1 MNIIGLW
8 MSQDFVVKTL
18 IIAFFIA
25 TIIILEK
32 SYQLLM
38 ARRAIKR
45 LETSQEEEGTSIY
58 LDVLRRIRSFE
69 SHAPALFNAN
79 VGVQLERVDL
89 HLERY
94 VGILGLIAVL
104 SPMLG
109 LIGTFFGVWHVFEG
123 VGNFGLNDAAV
134 IARGIKEVLIDT
146 IAGLVV
152 AVYATIFYKLFELWS
167 RRLSIDFEER
177 VYLIIR
183 SRDATTPTQSH

>member
-8 MSQDFVVKTL
+8 MSQDLVVKIL
-18 IIAFFIA
+18 IIAFVIA

-38 ARRAIKR
+38 ARKAIKR
-45 LETSQEEEGTSIY
+45 LGDTQEGSVY
-58 LDVLRRIRSFE
+58 HDVLAKVHSFE
-69 SHAPALFNAN
+69 SHSEALFNAN
-79 VGVQLERVDL
+79 VGVQLERIDM

-94 VGILGLIAVL
+94 IGILGLIAVL

-146 IAGLVV
+146 MSGLIV
-152 AVYATIFYKLFELWS
+152 AVYATIFYKLFELWA
-167 RRLSIDFEER
+167 RKLSIDFEES
-177 VYLIIR
+177 VYEIIR
-183 SRDATTPTQSH
+183 SQDATTPTQGH